1 MRNRCGLHFLKNVSL
16 HRIYFLL
23 YLQPFFVRSGYI
35 HLSSA
40 NRLPVEMGSR
50 GRNWV
55 ASAFTYSNA
64 AWSVAYNFD
73 FRASGVNPSGG
84 PNNRYFGFPV
94 RCLVY

>member
-1 MRNRCGLHFLKNVSL
+1 
-16 HRIYFLL
+16 
-23 YLQPFFVRSGYI
+23 
-35 HLSSA
+35 
-40 NRLPVEMGSR
+40 MGSR

>member
-1 MRNRCGLHFLKNVSL
+1 MLEKYGLQSSVASGNYNIA
-16 HRIYFLL
+16 REPL
-23 YLQPFFVRSGYI
+23 YFVRSGYI

-40 NRLPVEMGSR
+40 NRLLVEMGSR